1 MRSATAHAQHV
12 QRLAAYWA
20 EALGGPT
27 MYSDSYGDETA
38 VVKMHSS
45 HAFDGRD
52 QEGKMMTARNRTIEI
67 PY

>member
-1 MRSATAHAQHV
+1 
-12 QRLAAYWA
+12 
-20 EALGGPT
+20 